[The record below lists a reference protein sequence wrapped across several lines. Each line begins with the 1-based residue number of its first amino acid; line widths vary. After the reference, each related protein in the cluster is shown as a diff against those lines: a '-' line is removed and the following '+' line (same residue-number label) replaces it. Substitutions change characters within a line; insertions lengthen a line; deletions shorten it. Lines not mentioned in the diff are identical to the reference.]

1 MPSGTDHKTP
11 VGNAY
16 RGFFSGQKSIRTK
29 KYQDKKVSVQKSIS
43 TEKYQNKKSIRT
55 KKSLKA
61 IKDSNK

>member
-16 RGFFSGQKSIRTK
+16 RGFFSGQKSISTE
-29 KYQDKKVSVQKSIS
+29 KYQQKSIS
-43 TEKYQNKKSIRT
+43 TEKYQNKNIRT
-55 KKSLKA
+55 LKA

>member
-16 RGFFSGQKSIRTK
+16 RGFFCLKSSEQKMS
-29 KYQDKKVSVQKSIS
+29 
-43 TEKYQNKKSIRT
+43 QNKKRSQ
-55 KKSLKA
+55 KA